1 MQNLI
6 IVGFLLLLPSL
17 ALGQSKGSQPPPEQ
31 ATYSESSP
39 YIPRKLV
46 YTKAKSDKKTAK
58 DTPSTA
64 APVDNP
70 TEATQTGAVS
80 IEIPIFVFD
89 QANKPIKGLPKD
101 AFKLYV
107 DGQEQAVEELD
118 SKEFPS
124 NFILVL
130 DTSGSTTSELKDIQH
145 FASELVA
152 TLAPQNKVKLLAF
165 DQKVTILS
173 DFTTDQEVLQKAIK
187 KLKSGEGTSLY
198 EMLENVLR
206 NQTGASDG
214 PATILLLTDGVDT
227 TSKKA
232 GYESSLKMAEGAN
245 ATVFPWYLDTYKTM
259 STKPIISSNTG
270 LMSRVAGIIINQNT
284 AQQARGLQTDYEL
297 GQAYLLDLASL
308 SGGRVIRI
316 NNLKE
321 VNKASLE
328 SLSEVF
334 KPTYYLRFSVPLK
347 AGTENRTQLKVRVN
361 RPNLNIHTF
370 GSRIVSANR

>member
-6 IVGFLLLLPSL
+6 IAGFLLLLSSL
-17 ALGQSKGSQPPPEQ
+17 ALGQSNGSQQPPPEQ
-31 ATYSESSP
+31 ATYSESSS
-39 YIPRKLV
+39 YVPRKRA

-58 DTPSTA
+58 DTTSAA
-64 APVDNP
+64 APVGLP
-70 TEATQTGAVS
+70 TGGTVS
-80 IEIPIFVFD
+80 IEIPVFVFD

-107 DGQEQAVEELD
+107 DGQEQTVEKFD

-124 NFILVL
+124 DFILVL

-198 EMLENVLR
+198 EMLENVLH
-206 NQTGASDG
+206 NQTGTSDR
-214 PATILLLTDGVDT
+214 PATILLMTDGVDT

-232 GYESSLKMAEGAN
+232 GYESSLKVAEGAN
-245 ATVFPWYLDTYKTM
+245 AIIFPWYLDTFERM
-259 STKPIISSNTG
+259 STQPVKSSNATLG
-270 LMSRVAGIIINQNT
+270 VLGQILNSQNT
-284 AQQARGLQTDYEL
+284 SQRARGLKADYEL
-297 GQAYLLDLASL
+297 GQAYLFDLAAL
-308 SGGRVIRI
+308 SGGRIIKI
-316 NNLKE
+316 NSLKGVKKANLD
-321 VNKASLE
+321 SI
-328 SLSEVF
+328 SEVF
-334 KPTYYLRFSVPLK
+334 KPTYFLSFSVPVK
-347 AGTENRTQLKVRVN
+347 AGTDNRVQLKVRIN
-361 RPNLNIHTF
+361 RPNLVVHTY
-370 GSRIVSANR
+370 GSRIVSVNQ